1 MLRGAPN
8 ALELH
13 QVTPADPAWFIDVTT
28 AQLAQ
33 ELLRRSSTAVIAMV
47 PVNTPHA
54 HSMIFITDDVPNAR
68 SLAQNTT
75 HKLNEV
81 VRVIDAG

>member
-1 MLRGAPN
+1 
-8 ALELH
+8 
-13 QVTPADPAWFIDVTT
+13 
-28 AQLAQ
+28 
-33 ELLRRSSTAVIAMV
+33 MV